1 MVDSPDRHS
10 GDPADWLPRL
20 AELAHDAGRPL
31 AVVATVTRIPHGWAG
46 AAAVIGNAVPRLTTT
61 LTNTRAAGPDSADRP
76 LTRNPLTRNP
86 PTRNRGRKVTVLRL
100 ARSELKR
107 MTGGLLPKLTIL
119 ALALVP
125 LLYGAVYLYA
135 NWDPYGK
142 LNQIDAALVV
152 QDSGA
157 ASADGTR
164 LEAGRKVAE
173 SLVEGHVFNWKTVAS
188 TEEADQGVSNGT
200 YAFALKIPQ
209 DFSANLVSPGSFD
222 AANQAMLNVTTNDA
236 NNYLLSTIVDKLTTA
251 VHTRSPR
258 RWARRPPTS
267 SSPDSAP
274 SIPRCSRPPTAPAGL
289 ADGVARLHDG
299 TVTLH
304 RAPASSTPAPPSST
318 TARSSSGTAPRP
330 QRRGRPAQ
338 QRPHPAQGQDGGPAR
353 RRPTAGRRRRP
364 GGGRQRRAQHPDAGR
379 PGQLAA
385 AQQAA
390 QQAAA
395 QGQRGRVVA
404 STSRLVA
411 TGVLSQ
417 EQADKVVAD
426 VDATP
431 APPAAPS
438 PAAAA
443 SAAKLQAAA
452 AQVQKLADGAAAVSA
467 GASQLAGAAPALSDA
482 VAKASAGADQ
492 LAGGSA
498 ALAAGQ
504 QNAVDGAGKLVQGA
518 QKLDDGAAQL
528 ESGAA
533 KASDGAGTLAGE
545 LAQGAGKVPNPDD
558 AQKNSLS
565 KVMADPVAVS
575 NVSQAKAGSYGA
587 GLAPFFLTLALWIGI
602 FMLVQAMRPVT
613 QRALASN
620 APAWKIAAGGWLPF
634 LAVSAVQA
642 SLLTLVVDV
651 GLGLDPAHPVLMW
664 FLMLAAA
671 MAFSAII
678 QGVVA
683 LLGSPGKLVV
693 LILLVLQLVS
703 SGGTFPWQTTPEP
716 LHVVHQILPMGYV
729 VSGMRHLI
737 YGADLAIIL
746 PTMLG
751 LVGYTLLGLAM
762 STVAVRKNKYW
773 TLKTLKPEI
782 AV

>member
-1 MVDSPDRHS
+1 M
-10 GDPADWLPRL
+10 
-20 AELAHDAGRPL
+20 
-31 AVVATVTRIPHGWAG
+31 
-46 AAAVIGNAVPRLTTT
+46 
-61 LTNTRAAGPDSADRP
+61 
-76 LTRNPLTRNP
+76 
-86 PTRNRGRKVTVLRL
+86 TVLRL

-152 QDSGA
+152 QDTGA

-164 LEAGRKVAE
+164 LEAGQKVAE
-173 SLVEGHVFNWKTVAS
+173 SLVDGHVFNWKTVAS

-209 DFSANLVSPGSFD
+209 DFSANLASPGSFD

-251 VHTRSPR
+251 VHATV
-258 RWARRPPTS
+258 AKEVGEE
-267 SSPDSAP
+267 
-274 SIPRCSRPPTAPAGL
+274 TANQLLTGFGTIHTQMLQASDGAGEL
-289 ADGVARLHDG
+289 AGGVARLHDG

-304 RAPASSTPAPPSST
+304 QGTGELKAGAAGLYDGEVKLRDGAASLNAGAGQLSGGLTQLKDKTAALPASTQQLADGAAQVAAGNAALNTAFNSTVQAI
-318 TARSSSGTAPRP
+318 
-330 QRRGRPAQ
+330 
-338 QRPHPAQGQDGGPAR
+338 
-353 RRPTAGRRRRP
+353 
-364 GGGRQRRAQHPDAGR
+364 

-390 QQAAA
+390 A
-395 QGQRGRVVA
+395 QGQRSRVVA
-404 STSRLVA
+404 STGHLVA
-411 TGVLSQ
+411 TGVLTQ
-417 EQADKVVAD
+417 AQADAVVAD

-431 APPAAPS
+431 APAAPS
-438 PAAAA
+438 APASAA
-443 SAAKLQAAA
+443 AAKLQAAA
-452 AQVQKLADGAAAVSA
+452 AQVQKLADGSAAVSA
-467 GASQLAGAAPALSDA
+467 GAAELAGAAPALSGG

-492 LAGGSA
+492 LAAGSS

-504 QNAVDGAGKLVQGA
+504 QDAVDGAGRLAQGA
-518 QKLDDGAAQL
+518 QRLDDGAAQL
-528 ESGAA
+528 ENGAA
-533 KASDGAGTLAGE
+533 SASDGAGTLASE
-545 LAQGAGKVPNPDD
+545 LAKGAGKVPNPDD
-558 AQKNSLS
+558 AQKDSLA

-642 SLLTLVVDV
+642 SLLTLVVDA

-683 LLGSPGKLVV
+683 LLGSPGKFVV

-729 VSGMRHLI
+729 VTGMRHLI
-737 YGADLAIIL
+737 YGADLALIV
-746 PTMLG
+746 PTLLG

-762 STVAVRKNKYW
+762 STLAVRKNKYW
-773 TLKTLKPEI
+773 TLKSLKPEI

>member
-1 MVDSPDRHS
+1 M
-10 GDPADWLPRL
+10 
-20 AELAHDAGRPL
+20 
-31 AVVATVTRIPHGWAG
+31 
-46 AAAVIGNAVPRLTTT
+46 
-61 LTNTRAAGPDSADRP
+61 
-76 LTRNPLTRNP
+76 
-86 PTRNRGRKVTVLRL
+86 TVLRL

-119 ALALVP
+119 ALTMVP

-152 QDSGA
+152 EDTGA
-157 ASADGTR
+157 TSADGTR
-164 LEAGRKVAE
+164 LEAGRKVAD
-173 SLVEGHVFNWKTVAS
+173 SLVDAHTFNWQTVTDTA
-188 TEEADQGVSNGT
+188 EADEGVSTGK

-251 VHTRSPR
+251 VHATV
-258 RWARRPPTS
+258 ATEVGEE
-267 SSPDSAP
+267 
-274 SIPRCSRPPTAPAGL
+274 TANQLLTGFGTIHAQMLKASDGAKEL
-289 ADGVARLHDG
+289 ADGVGSLHEG

-304 RAPASSTPAPPSST
+304 QGTGELRT
-318 TARSSSGTAPRP
+318 GTADLYN
-330 QRRGRPAQ
+330 
-338 QRPHPAQGQDGGPAR
+338 GQLKLRDGATSLSTGASKL
-353 RRPTAGRRRRP
+353 
-364 GGGRQRRAQHPDAGR
+364 GGGLTQLQNKTATLPADSQTLADGAAQVAAGNATLNTKVQALA
-379 PGQLAA
+379 GQLTAA
-385 AQQAA
+385 E
-390 QQAAA
+390 QAAA
-395 QGQRGRVVA
+395 QARRGLVVA
-404 STSRLVA
+404 SNNRLVA
-411 TGVLSQ
+411 AGTITPV
-417 EQADKVVAD
+417 QAEAILAD
-426 VDATP
+426 FDAAA
-431 APPAAPS
+431 APPAAAG
-438 PAAAA
+438 PAAALKT
-443 SAAKLQAAA
+443 AAGQI
-452 AQVQKLADGAAAVSA
+452 QQLADGSAAVSA
-467 GASQLAGAAPALSDA
+467 GAAKLAKATPALTTA
-482 VAKASAGADQ
+482 IAQASTGADQ
-492 LAGGSA
+492 LAAGA
-498 ALAAGQ
+498 ATLAAGQ
-504 QNAVDGAGKLVQGA
+504 QSALDGAGKLSAGA
-518 QKLDDGAAQL
+518 QKLDDGTAQL

-533 KASDGAGTLAGE
+533 TAADGAGTLATE
-545 LAQGAGKVPNPDD
+545 LAKGAGQVPNPDD
-558 AQKNSLS
+558 TQKNSIA
-565 KVMADPVAVS
+565 KVIADPVAVS

-620 APAWKIAAGGWLPF
+620 APAWKIAVGGWLPF

-651 GLGLDPAHPVLMW
+651 GLGLNPAHPWLMW

-683 LLGSPGKLVV
+683 LLGTPGKLVV

-729 VSGMRHLI
+729 VNGMRHLI
-737 YGADLAIIL
+737 YGADLAVIL
-746 PTMLG
+746 PTVLG
-751 LVGYTLLGLAM
+751 LLGYTLLGTAM
-762 STVAVRKNKYW
+762 STLAVRKHKFW
-773 TLKTLKPEI
+773 TLKSLKPEI

>member
-1 MVDSPDRHS
+1 M
-10 GDPADWLPRL
+10 
-20 AELAHDAGRPL
+20 
-31 AVVATVTRIPHGWAG
+31 
-46 AAAVIGNAVPRLTTT
+46 
-61 LTNTRAAGPDSADRP
+61 
-76 LTRNPLTRNP
+76 
-86 PTRNRGRKVTVLRL
+86 TVLRL

-157 ASADGTR
+157 SSADGTR

-173 SLVEGHVFNWKTVAS
+173 SLVDRHVFNWKTVAS

-251 VHTRSPR
+251 VHTTV
-258 RWARRPPTS
+258 AKEVGEE
-267 SSPDSAP
+267 
-274 SIPRCSRPPTAPAGL
+274 TANQLLTGFGTIHTQMLKASDGAGQL

-304 RAPASSTPAPPSST
+304 QGTGELTSGATELYNGEVKLRDGA
-318 TARSSSGTAPRP
+318 TALSAGAGQLSSGLTQLKDKTAALPADA
-330 QRRGRPAQ
+330 QRLADGAAQ
-338 QRPHPAQGQDGGPAR
+338 VAAGNAALNAQVQAI
-353 RRPTAGRRRRP
+353 
-364 GGGRQRRAQHPDAGR
+364 

-385 AQQAA
+385 AEQTA

-395 QGQRGRVVA
+395 QAQRSRVVA
-404 STSRLVA
+404 STARLVA
-411 TGVLSQ
+411 AGVLSQ

-431 APPAAPS
+431 APPAASAVASPS
-438 PAAAA
+438 G
-443 SAAKLQAAA
+443 AKLQAAA
-452 AQVQKLADGAAAVSA
+452 AQVQKLADGSAAVSA

-533 KASDGAGTLAGE
+533 TASDGAGTLAAE

-558 AQKNSLS
+558 AQKDSLS

-587 GLAPFFLTLALWIGI
+587 GLAPFFLTLSLWIGI

-651 GLGLDPAHPVLMW
+651 GLGLNPAHPVLMW

-762 STVAVRKNKYW
+762 STVAARKNKYW
-773 TLKTLKPEI
+773 TPKTLKPEI